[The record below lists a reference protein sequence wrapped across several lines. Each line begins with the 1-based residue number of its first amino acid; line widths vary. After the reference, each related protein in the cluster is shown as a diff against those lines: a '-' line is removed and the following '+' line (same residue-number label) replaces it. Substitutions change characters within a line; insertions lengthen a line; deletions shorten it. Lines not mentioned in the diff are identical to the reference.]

1 MKNSC
6 RAPKPSYG
14 NAELIALGGRKL
26 GPSNDA
32 AEVVNYL
39 KMTQPMDPGNV
50 PISVAAESSSQLNLF
65 N

>member
-1 MKNSC
+1 VKNSC

-26 GPSNDA
+26 DPFNGA
-32 AEVVNYL
+32 TEVVNYL
-39 KMTQPMDPGNV
+39 RMTSPTEPGNV
-50 PISVAAESSSQLNLF
+50 PISVAAESSNQLNLF